1 MEQHVRVELI
11 PRMVPVDEVT
21 QAERAE
27 TVQHLAKLGQIDP
40 SQGQIADQMQDG
52 WLARINGVEF
62 PVSDYGVGP
71 IEGSTQALV
80 SLLVPADSLQVGE
93 PSTAV
98 QEPQVRPAV
107 PEPKRAS
114 SWGAPGPDPREGIP
128 GWPPTLGEQVA
139 ENAAKTS
146 AVVVVAH
153 FDGHPMHRD
162 AVLGEMRDQ
171 IRVRSGYGP
180 GSAAGTLA

>member
-1 MEQHVRVELI
+1 MEQHVRVELV

-27 TVQHLAKLGQIDP
+27 TVQRLAELGQIDP
-40 SQGQIADQMQDG
+40 SQGQIADLMQDG
-52 WLARINGVEF
+52 WLARINGAEF

-80 SLLVPADSLQVGE
+80 SLLVPADSLQVGD

-98 QEPQVRPAV
+98 QEPQVSPAT

-128 GWPPTLGEQVA
+128 GWTPPTDEPVKVEFVSGDSNRLVSSVRESIRRAYPSGTAYPGGTSEALG
-139 ENAAKTS
+139 
-146 AVVVVAH
+146 
-153 FDGHPMHRD
+153 
-162 AVLGEMRDQ
+162 
-171 IRVRSGYGP
+171 
-180 GSAAGTLA
+180 